1 MTEHVLVQLRLP
13 DGPETLEAAAGRLG
27 VKPDR
32 LDAQYG
38 VVPTDAADRLFC
50 VMLDAKLSEK
60 VTKHLSSAA
69 GGKPDPAEGVFAN
82 VGIAPFG
89 EPQLG

>member
-50 VMLDAKLSEK
+50 VMLDSKLAEK
-60 VTKHLSSAA
+60 VMKHLSAA
-69 GGKPDPAEGVFAN
+69 NGQPDPAEGVFAN
-82 VGIAPFG
+82 VGVAPFG

>member
-13 DGPETLEAAAGRLG
+13 DGPETVEAAASRLG
-27 VKPDR
+27 VKPNR

-50 VMLDAKLSEK
+50 VMLDAKLAQK
-60 VTKHLSSAA
+60 VGKHLSAST
-69 GGKPDPAEGVFAN
+69 GGQPDPAKGVFAN

-89 EPQLG
+89 EPQLS